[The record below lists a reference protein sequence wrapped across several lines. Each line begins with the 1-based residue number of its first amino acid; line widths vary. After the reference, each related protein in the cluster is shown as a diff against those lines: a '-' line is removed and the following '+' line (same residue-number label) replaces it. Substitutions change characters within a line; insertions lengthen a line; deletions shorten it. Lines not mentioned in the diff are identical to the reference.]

1 MRRLAITAFALVL
14 VTTLIAACGSDDDNT
29 GSEGNVTTSS
39 TDHGTRGVLVAG
51 RSFAYDPSEI
61 RAKVGQNL
69 AIVLTSEDV
78 LHDFVIDE
86 LDIYIAADVGTTKVK
101 GLKAEKTGRYTYY
114 CSLPGHREGGMEGIM
129 IVE

>member
-1 MRRLAITAFALVL
+1 MRRLAITAVALVL
-14 VTTLIAACGSDDDNT
+14 ATTLISACGSDDDT
-29 GSEGNVTTSS
+29 SSDGDVTTSS

-61 RAKVGQNL
+61 RAKPGENL

-86 LDIYIAADVGTTKVK
+86 LDVYIAADVGTTKVK
-101 GLKAEKTGRYTYY
+101 GLKVDKAGRYVYY
-114 CSLPGHREGGMEGIM
+114 CSLPGHRAGGMEGIL

>member
-101 GLKAEKTGRYTYY
+101 GLKA
-114 CSLPGHREGGMEGIM
+114 
-129 IVE
+129 

>member
-14 VTTLIAACGSDDDNT
+14 ATTSIAACGSDDDT
-29 GSEGNVTTSS
+29 SSDGDVTTSS

-61 RAKVGQNL
+61 RARPGENL

-86 LDIYIAADVGTTKVK
+86 LDVYIAADVGTTKVK
-101 GLKAEKTGRYTYY
+101 GLKVDKAGRYVYY
-114 CSLPGHREGGMEGIM
+114 CSLPGHRAGGMEGIL